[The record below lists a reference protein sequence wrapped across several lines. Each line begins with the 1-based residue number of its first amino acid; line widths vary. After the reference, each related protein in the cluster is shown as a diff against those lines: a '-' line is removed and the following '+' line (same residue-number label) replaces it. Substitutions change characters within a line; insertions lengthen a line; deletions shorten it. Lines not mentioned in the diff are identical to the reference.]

1 MINKSLAVCVLLF
14 VAVSCA
20 PALSDDERLTQA
32 VQAAL
37 ASASDLPPS
46 GLMIL
51 AESGVVTVTG
61 TIDCEDCGGLR
72 TPGGIDNIQLSLGA
86 VIRAVPG
93 VEQVEFFLN

>member
-1 MINKSLAVCVLLF
+1 MKNRYLAVCVLLF